1 MKITLVKKRRKK
13 LLVVIK
19 IKKERGKENGIK
31 RKSK

>member
-19 IKKERGKENGIK
+19 NKKERGKENGIK

>member
-1 MKITLVKKRRKK
+1 MKNTLVKKRRKK

-19 IKKERGKENGIK
+19 NKKERGKENGIK